1 LTSIT
6 SSLIAKSAQVALQ
19 SLRVTRTPSPPHTH
33 THPLTPHHRDGADC
47 CPCAVAGGYCCGH
60 QGPGPDP
67 RALWAPHHVYRLT
80 GWLWGGKGGAALW
93 CVCVCVCR
101 YMCTSGTPHTRARA
115 RLPATRGPPSLLVA
129 PACPS
134 VSVFVSLTLDVPSP
148 CDLQPSPAQ
157 LAMVCTIRPSH
168 SWTVYAGVLSTVQPC
183 PTATPWR
190 SCGQWTRWVPAY
202 RWEGVCRSVCSV
214 HPTPSRT
221 YTTPSRPQHMHDT
234 TFHIR
239 NSRHN
244 VHHLAP
250 LGHHCHPSR

>member
-1 LTSIT
+1 VGT
-6 SSLIAKSAQVALQ
+6 KG
-19 SLRVTRTPSPPHTH
+19 RVRIHGPCG
-33 THPLTPHHRDGADC
+33 HPTMFTVSRDGSGEERVEL
-47 CPCAVAGGYCCGH
+47 PYG
-60 QGPGPDP
+60 
-67 RALWAPHHVYRLT
+67 
-80 GWLWGGKGGAALW
+80 
-93 CVCVCVCR
+93 VCVCVCR